1 MLLLSLCP
9 TPPRPDPEYFRLC
22 PTLFR
27 PREESV
33 REVRGEEEVKGEVD
47 GEEEEGV
54 EAVGEV
60 LGDGEEAERPLVCA
74 FVDVVDV
81 GWSRRC
87 WRSVEES
94 SKASAPRLANNA
106 LAWLEEALSDGSS
119 APPLPPLLLLLLPPS
134 WGYLR
139 SPVANRDTAVPPEE
153 GKRPEKLAARVPVR
167 RGSVRKL
174 PPRA

>member
-1 MLLLSLCP
+1 M
-9 TPPRPDPEYFRLC
+9 
-22 PTLFR
+22 
-27 PREESV
+27 
-33 REVRGEEEVKGEVD
+33 
-47 GEEEEGV
+47 
-54 EAVGEV
+54 
-60 LGDGEEAERPLVCA
+60 
-74 FVDVVDV
+74 
-81 GWSRRC
+81 
-87 WRSVEES
+87 EES

-119 APPLPPLLLLLLPPS
+119 PPPLPPPLLLLLLPPS

-139 SPVANRDTAVPPEE
+139 SPVANRDTAELPED